1 MTAPVKEEAFQ
12 NGCTTMKKTSDRSL
26 PRLVHNRDTSNSET
40 ESALITH
47 ETKLVEVYEKL
58 EAKGA
63 RFINKKS
70 VEQS

>member
-1 MTAPVKEEAFQ
+1 
-12 NGCTTMKKTSDRSL
+12 MKKTSDRSL
-26 PRLVHNRDTSNSET
+26 PRLVHDRDTSDTQT